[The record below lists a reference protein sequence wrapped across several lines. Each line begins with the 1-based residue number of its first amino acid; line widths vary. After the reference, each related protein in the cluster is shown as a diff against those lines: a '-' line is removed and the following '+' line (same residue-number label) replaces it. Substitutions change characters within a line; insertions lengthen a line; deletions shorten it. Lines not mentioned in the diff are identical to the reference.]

1 MEEYQFGD
9 WSSGGKHLGAMT
21 LNVRPQQQTEN
32 PIFIGK
38 IFSPEGRQL
47 SLQTEAQIT
56 TLDVD
61 AVSTTTEGADGPNVT
76 DIAESWTGST
86 KSDKETLF
94 RAVPSVVRD
103 EVRKCKA
110 VVSCCKIFIAAFGLC
125 LS

>member
-32 PIFIGK
+32 PIFISK

-47 SLQTEAQIT
+47 SLQTETEAQT

-61 AVSTTTEGADGPNVT
+61 AVSTTTEGADCPNVT

-86 KSDKETLF
+86 KSDKETVF
-94 RAVPSVVRD
+94 QAVPSVVRD

-110 VVSCCKIFIAAFGLC
+110 VVSCCKIFIAASGL
-125 LS
+125 